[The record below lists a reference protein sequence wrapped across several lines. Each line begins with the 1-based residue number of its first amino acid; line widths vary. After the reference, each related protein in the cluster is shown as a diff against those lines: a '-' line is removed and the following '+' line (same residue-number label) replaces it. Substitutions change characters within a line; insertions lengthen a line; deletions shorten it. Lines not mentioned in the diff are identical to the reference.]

1 MKHLRH
7 TLCFLEQQTQPIS
20 SHSEEELEVLDYWL
34 KEQYPLI
41 VTRQPE
47 KIHDDHIRL
56 ALPYFD
62 KVQQK
67 KMRHSYLFAKSA
79 IKQHQE
85 LPFFH
90 KLFPDIKTD
99 SEIRVYG
106 SYCWQYLTG
115 QTYVHSASDLD
126 LLIVYTNQSL
136 AELKTLYQQL
146 GQELKTVQLDGEV
159 RFPNLGD
166 CSWLELT
173 QGEASPTLL
182 VKSHQELSLV
192 KRDYLYA
199 QFPTLL
205 S

>member
-1 MKHLRH
+1 MSHLRH
-7 TLCFLEQQTQPIS
+7 TLCFLEQQTQPLS
-20 SHSEEELEVLDYWL
+20 SHSSEDLGVLEFWL

-62 KVQQK
+62 KEQKK
-67 KMRHSYLFAKSA
+67 KMRLSYLFAKSA

-90 KLFPDIKTD
+90 SLFPNIKTD

-126 LLIVYTNQSL
+126 LLIVYTDQSL
-136 AELKTLYQQL
+136 TALTALYHQL
-146 GQELKTVQLDGEV
+146 VQELKTVPLDGEV

-173 QGEASPTLL
+173 QTQASPTLL

-192 KRDYLYA
+192 KRDHLYA
-199 QFPTLL
+199 QFPSLL